1 MKEITDYIGRF
12 APSPTGYLHFG
23 SLVTALGS
31 YLQARAHHGRWLL
44 RIDDIDPQREPPGAI
59 SAIIHALEHFGLLW
73 DGDIVF
79 QSQRHEAYREV
90 LSMLWQQGVC
100 YHCHCSR
107 HRLHDLGGVY
117 DNHCRHRYD
126 LTNNLFSAFKA
137 NKAWRLI
144 QQHPIYHFE
153 DEVQGTYYLKNLS
166 LALEDMIIHRK
177 DNLFAYNLVTVIDD
191 HYQGVTEVVRGADLL
206 DPTLRQIS
214 LHKQLNLP
222 VPRYAHLPL
231 AINHA
236 GNKLSKQNH
245 AHALPNADP
254 RVVIIDALHFLNQP
268 VITGWQD
275 YSLSALLEIATAQ
288 WSLSEV
294 TQQCNQQQGY
304 E

>member
-12 APSPTGYLHFG
+12 APSPTGNLHFG

-44 RIDDIDPQREPPGAI
+44 RIDDIDPQREPPDAT
-59 SAIIHALEHFGLLW
+59 STIIRTLEHFGLLW

-79 QSQRHEAYREV
+79 QSQRHKAYREV
-90 LSMLWQQGVC
+90 LSTLWQQGVC
-100 YHCHCSR
+100 YHCDCNR
-107 HRLHDLGGVY
+107 HRLHDLGGIY

-126 LTNNLFSAFKA
+126 LISNAHNGFDTDRT
-137 NKAWRLI
+137 WRLI

-153 DEVQGTYYLKNLS
+153 DVVQGTYYLKNS
-166 LALEDMIIHRK
+166 ALALEDMIIHRK

-206 DPTLRQIS
+206 APTLRQIS

-245 AHALPNADP
+245 AHALPNTDP
-254 RVVIIDALHFLNQP
+254 KAVIIDALQFLNQP
-268 VITGWQD
+268 VIIGWQD
-275 YSLSALLEIATAQ
+275 YSLSTLLEIAITQ

-294 TQQCNQQQGY
+294 TPQGNQQQGY